1 MPLLTDPEWAALKAA
16 LKAALDH
23 ARSGRGRPVRDE
35 RATVEGVVWRLKNG
49 PPWRAVPAEFGPW
62 WRAAQL
68 HKRWSRSGVWERAFE
83 HLRDTG
89 RADLAAVMLD
99 GTVVRAH
106 PKAAGAKKGAPDA
119 TAPSET

>member
-1 MPLLTDPEWAALKAA
+1 MPVLTDDEWAA

-23 ARSGRGRPVRDE
+23 ARSGRGRPFRDE
-35 RATVEGVVWRLKNG
+35 RATVEGVLWRLKNG

-68 HKRWSRSGVWERAFE
+68 HKRWSRSGVWGRAFE
-83 HLRDTG
+83 RLRDGG
-89 RADLAAVMLD
+89 RPDLAAVMLD

-106 PKAAGAKKGAPDA
+106 PKAAGAKKGAPGG
-119 TAPSET
+119 TGRSGT